1 MDLTL
6 APRMVR
12 QVRLQGAGHLAA
24 ATRIELRR
32 MGLLREIDYELPEL
46 LPPLV
51 IVCADA
57 EGDQGTAAEALRA
70 TENRWP
76 VLMACLAVPLIR
88 IGPLV
93 EPATAPSARDGPLDT
108 PSATSGAARAAFSAT
123 HATAGATHATS
134 IGARATSGAGRGAP
148 SSAGA
153 VSEPDLK
160 TTLCVRVGALLV
172 AAQALSFLQG
182 ARNQCVLNRLIEV
195 NPLSIES
202 RAYQVLKHR
211 H

>member
-12 QVRLQGAGHLAA
+12 QVRLRGAGHLAA
-24 ATRIELRR
+24 ASRIELRR
-32 MGLLREIDYELPEL
+32 VGLLREVDYGLPEL

-51 IVCADA
+51 IVCADV
-57 EGDQGTAAEALRA
+57 EGDHGIAHEALRA
-70 TENRWP
+70 TADRCP

-93 EPATAPSARDGPLDT
+93 EPATASSPRERPT
-108 PSATSGAARAAFSAT
+108 T
-123 HATAGATHATS
+123 
-134 IGARATSGAGRGAP
+134 GAGRDASVDGRYASAAP
-148 SSAGA
+148 APHRFNAGHSGHARAGA
-153 VSEPDLK
+153 SASVSEPDLK

-182 ARNQCVLNRLIEV
+182 ARNQCVLNTLVEV

-202 RAYQVLKHR
+202 RAYQVLKQR

>member
-1 MDLTL
+1 MDLTR

-12 QVRLQGAGHLAA
+12 QVRLQGAGQLAA

-32 MGLLREIDYELPEL
+32 IGLLREIDYELPEL
-46 LPPLV
+46 LAPLV
-51 IVCADA
+51 IVCADS
-57 EGDQGTAAEALRA
+57 EGDQGAAHEALRGTA
-70 TENRWP
+70 DRCP

-93 EPATAPSARDGPLDT
+93 QPAAASSPRNARHTSVAAASPAN
-108 PSATSGAARAAFSAT
+108 PHSGAAPQPYAARWGRQPPSAV
-123 HATAGATHATS
+123 AT
-134 IGARATSGAGRGAP
+134 
-148 SSAGA
+148 

-182 ARNQCVLNRLIEV
+182 ARSQCVLNTLVEL

-202 RAYQVLKHR
+202 RTYQVLKQR

>member
-1 MDLTL
+1 MAQSWMDLTL

-12 QVRLQGAGHLAA
+12 QVRLQGDGQLAA
-24 ATRIELRR
+24 ATRVELRR
-32 MGLLREIDYELPEL
+32 LGLLREIDYELPEL

-51 IVCADA
+51 IVCSDVD
-57 EGDQGTAAEALRA
+57 GDQGVAGEALRA
-70 TENRWP
+70 AADRCP
-76 VLMACLAVPLIR
+76 ILMACLAVPLIR

-93 EPATAPSARDGPLDT
+93 EPASAVGSPWPGWRNRRAST
-108 PSATSGAARAAFSAT
+108 P
-123 HATAGATHATS
+123 
-134 IGARATSGAGRGAP
+134 GARRTYAR

-153 VSEPDLK
+153 GASSGATVSEPDLK

-182 ARNQCVLNRLIEV
+182 ARNQCVLNTLIEV

>member
-12 QVRLQGAGHLAA
+12 QVRLQGTGHLAA

-93 EPATAPSARDGPLDT
+93 EPGTAPSPRDGPLDT
-108 PSATSGAARAAFSAT
+108 SPAIFNA
-123 HATAGATHATS
+123 
-134 IGARATSGAGRGAP
+134 ARATSGAGRGAP